1 MIQPDYDFKTFPT
14 LETPRLI
21 LRELL
26 ETDTDAVFMIR
37 GDIEVTR
44 HNIGAAYTDVE
55 QARELIRN
63 IKWNYPD
70 LYELRWGIALKDD
83 PAWVIGMCGYNY
95 WIRKDERASIGY
107 DLAQAYWGQGIM
119 TEALRAIIRFGFDHM
134 KLHRVEADVS
144 ADNPASMR
152 VLEKLG
158 FKFEGRLR
166 EQYWDWGDYHDLLLY
181 ALLQP
186 EFERG
191 EP

>member
-1 MIQPDYDFKTFPT
+1 LIQPDYDFKTFPT
-14 LETPRLI
+14 LETSRLI

-26 ETDTDAVFMIR
+26 ETDTDAVFIIR

-44 HNIGAAYTDVE
+44 HNIGAPYTDVE

-107 DLAQAYWGQGIM
+107 DLAQSHWGRGIM